1 MLQSCQWNQV
11 KHLPVKLV
19 RAPRHVFNMLRVEV
33 LCYPR
38 EHGFV
43 ETEYAS
49 ICFHLHELA
58 SHSFLR
64 GDAPSPRPFPRSFAN
79 GKYACDKHSGLRAGN
94 FDMYSNMTRV
104 GQLQLELA
112 FNYGLYGYG
121 HSPQL
126 SDAMGSFE
134 QLPPELRV
142 RHSLYPR
149 VQPPDDRTDFAS
161 ATLIPPAVTPFPMP
175 MHARAGA
182 HTHDHHPPTTND
194 HHHSRTRT
202 QPQRQITLL
211 WLLRSSP
218 LQQPPISRSR
228 T

>member
-1 MLQSCQWNQV
+1 
-11 KHLPVKLV
+11 
-19 RAPRHVFNMLRVEV
+19 
-33 LCYPR
+33 
-38 EHGFV
+38 
-43 ETEYAS
+43 
-49 ICFHLHELA
+49 
-58 SHSFLR
+58 
-64 GDAPSPRPFPRSFAN
+64 
-79 GKYACDKHSGLRAGN
+79 
-94 FDMYSNMTRV
+94 MYSNMTRV

-182 HTHDHHPPTTND
+182 HTHDHHQPPTTTTIPAHAPNPNARLPFCGYSEAARCNN
-194 HHHSRTRT
+194 HRYRAVAPSLAWCFAAVRSNSRQPHRT
-202 QPQRQITLL
+202 ERC
-211 WLLRSSP
+211 
-218 LQQPPISRSR
+218 
-228 T
+228 

>member
-64 GDAPSPRPFPRSFAN
+64 GDAPSPPLVPSLAPSLTAN
-79 GKYACDKHSGLRAGN
+79 THVTSIRGC
-94 FDMYSNMTRV
+94 
-104 GQLQLELA
+104 
-112 FNYGLYGYG
+112 
-121 HSPQL
+121 
-126 SDAMGSFE
+126 
-134 QLPPELRV
+134 
-142 RHSLYPR
+142 
-149 VQPPDDRTDFAS
+149 VQE
-161 ATLIPPAVTPFPMP
+161 TLICIQT
-175 MHARAGA
+175 
-182 HTHDHHPPTTND
+182 
-194 HHHSRTRT
+194 
-202 QPQRQITLL
+202 
-211 WLLRSSP
+211 
-218 LQQPPISRSR
+218 
-228 T
+228 